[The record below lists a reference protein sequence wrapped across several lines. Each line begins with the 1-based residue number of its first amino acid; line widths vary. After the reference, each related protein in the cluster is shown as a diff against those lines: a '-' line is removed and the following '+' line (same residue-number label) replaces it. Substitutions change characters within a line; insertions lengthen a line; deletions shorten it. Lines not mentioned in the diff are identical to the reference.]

1 NLGDAAGSGESEP
14 DDGASDSDASNGPS
28 NVSTA
33 ESEGCPGKSSLNVGS
48 SKNSK
53 PASPLAKLARGKS
66 TMNLHPDGSESETLE
81 LPGLGSEASGS
92 DKDQEMGDAEDTD
105 CDGELLDERPSPKSF
120 GSGNDGDTFEEAM
133 HEGSTSA
140 HKAALA
146 APSSQ
151 STMTTPACKQPQ
163 FWGFP
168 MAPKESDKNKKKVK
182 KNKASS
188 GKGKASFKHTA
199 PKKGALVGPRP
210 SGTVYAGYD
219 LTPVPI
225 EARPDLSRSNQGSHS
240 YTLNFGGVVE
250 VLLQKEAYF
259 VKKVGPKGTGP
270 TGQVSWAKNGGPK
283 AAFKIA
289 VERAGLERSASV

>member
-1 NLGDAAGSGESEP
+1 MTLGVAILFGVHQSILAHFTSTNCFLQDSQEPEPICDAAGDASDDEPSVRDGGSGSGSGESEPDNLGDAAGSGESEP

-105 CDGELLDERPSPKSF
+105 CDGELLDERPSPKSL

-168 MAPKESDKNKKKVK
+168 MVGTPPKHSKAP
-182 KNKASS
+182 
-188 GKGKASFKHTA
+188 
-199 PKKGALVGPRP
+199 LV
-210 SGTVYAGYD
+210 V
-219 LTPVPI
+219 
-225 EARPDLSRSNQGSHS
+225 
-240 YTLNFGGVVE
+240 F
-250 VLLQKEAYF
+250 
-259 VKKVGPKGTGP
+259 
-270 TGQVSWAKNGGPK
+270 
-283 AAFKIA
+283 
-289 VERAGLERSASV
+289 RACSL